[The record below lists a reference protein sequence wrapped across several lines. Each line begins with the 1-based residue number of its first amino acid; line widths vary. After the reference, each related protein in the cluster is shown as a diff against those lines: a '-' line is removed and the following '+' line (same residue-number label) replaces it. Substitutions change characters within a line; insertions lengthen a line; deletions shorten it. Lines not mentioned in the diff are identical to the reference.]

1 MKDQDFL
8 REQVKKLKWQE
19 DISYRE
25 IAEDLLCMKYNSTSE
40 CQQDVRSKILAELL
54 GKCGNNVVIGAGSV
68 VTKDIPDNAIVVGNP
83 ARVIKYIDNSAI

>member
-25 IAEDLLCMKYNSTSE
+25 IAEDLLCMKYNSFINWLHGYTN
-40 CQQDVRSKILAELL
+40 L
-54 GKCGNNVVIGAGSV
+54 GYERKKQLEEYSSCMM
-68 VTKDIPDNAIVVGNP
+68 
-83 ARVIKYIDNSAI
+83 

>member
-1 MKDQDFL
+1 MMKLFQRASD
-8 REQVKKLKWQE
+8 
-19 DISYRE
+19 
-25 IAEDLLCMKYNSTSE
+25 LCMKYNSTSE

-68 VTKDIPDNAIVVGNP
+68 VTKDIPDNAVVVGNS

>member
-1 MKDQDFL
+1 MMKEKFSKPYIFDA
-8 REQVKKLKWQE
+8 EMMKLFQRAS
-19 DISYRE
+19 D
-25 IAEDLLCMKYNSTSE
+25 LCMKYNSTSE

-68 VTKDIPDNAIVVGNP
+68 VTKGIPDNAVVVGNP